1 MLFNI
6 LSKILKFIIF
16 KCLQNIIETCNSIL
30 NIQMRIC
37 KHRSINTTLQL
48 IIKKIYIVW
57 SDTRRRVIS
66 LLSLNEKSAF
76 NNVTHSR
83 LLHDIKKRKVFRLLL
98 EFVKNFLKDQHV
110 MITIDDYTTMKR
122 SVNINILQD
131 SLLLS
136 ILYLFYN
143 ADLLKACDDI
153 RLKTSFTDFIND
165 VNILIYE
172 KFMKCNCKV
181 LSEIY
186 DRCEQWSKMHNIEF
200 SKTNHELIHF
210 TKISKW
216 FNMNI
221 NVKWMKHQINLKS
234 NIKVLKIQLNFKLKW
249 MIYMHHVKAKLV
261 IKQKIMQTI
270 IEFTWNS
277 SMMMNKQI
285 YFAMMHSLLSHEVI
299 IWYTSQRVKDHWKN
313 LNIKLKSVQERT
325 LQQIINVYHV
335 ISTKTLQMKINIMLI
350 NIYLWKLIQKS
361 ITNMNSWKSDKVI
374 EMSMHWIYN
383 NLILKRDWKSKLRK
397 TFLQLK
403 QKWMKET
410 LK

>member
-1 MLFNI
+1 VLFNI

-165 VNILIYE
+165 VNILIYK

-200 SKTNHELIHF
+200 SKTKHELIHF

>member
-57 SDTRRRVIS
+57 SDTRRRVIL

-165 VNILIYE
+165 VNILIYK

-200 SKTNHELIHF
+200 SKTKHELIHF